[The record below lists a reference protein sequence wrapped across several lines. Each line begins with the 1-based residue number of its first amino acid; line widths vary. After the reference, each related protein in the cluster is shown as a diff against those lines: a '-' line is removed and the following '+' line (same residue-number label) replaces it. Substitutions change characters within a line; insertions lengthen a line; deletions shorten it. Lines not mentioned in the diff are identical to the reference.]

1 MPSIGIP
8 AAEQAAICRLEDA
21 DYEANCGSARQAR
34 ADSFFAYKEVEGGV
48 TFGFNG
54 PFLRLSATKNCGV
67 CTGSERASKASFEEG
82 ASVFLGLVFS

>member
-1 MPSIGIP
+1 L
-8 AAEQAAICRLEDA
+8 AAWAPQAAICRLEDA

>member
-1 MPSIGIP
+1 MPTTKRI
-8 AAEQAAICRLEDA
+8 AE
-21 DYEANCGSARQAR
+21 AR

-48 TFGFNG
+48 ASGFNG

>member
-48 TFGFNG
+48 TSGFNG

-67 CTGSERASKASFEEG
+67 YRIRKGQ
-82 ASVFLGLVFS
+82 